1 MGYNGGITTMGGRAG
16 GGARSAGGGTG
27 ARSAYD
33 LGKGMMATTQADF
46 DRANSFVAKGSQGG
60 IGFSMK
66 SSQLTDSAKSKLKA
80 NGWKPFRMET
90 MQGKWFTQWESPT
103 FHSLGE
109 LQSHAKS
116 LMGKRK

>member
-1 MGYNGGITTMGGRAG
+1 MVVNRITTMGGRAG
-16 GGARSAGGGTG
+16 GGSRGGGGAGG

-66 SSQLTDSAKSKLKA
+66 SSQLTASAKAKLKA
-80 NGWKPFRMET
+80 SGWTPHRMET
-90 MQGKWFTQWESPT
+90 MQGKWYTQWESPT
-103 FHSLGE
+103 FNSLGA
-109 LQSHAKS
+109 LQSHAQS
-116 LMGKRK
+116 LMGRRK